1 MKSRIT
7 NPRHRGYYDVVKNKY
22 IYNYTDHLGNVRLS
36 YTKGASG
43 GAEIIEENNYYPF
56 GLKHQGYN
64 SNSLANNA
72 YQYKYNG
79 KELQETGMYDYGA
92 RMYMPDI
99 GRWGVVDPLAE
110 VSKRWTPYNYAYNN
124 PIMFVDPDGMLSV
137 SSLQEMWDNTSG
149 SSTWTNSGNGTFDG
163 GEDDPKKKNVRKAG
177 SSSGMSEKESLKAL
191 VTIDGKKYHKNT
203 GNLGAQIG
211 NAINSFFGGDDDY
224 FVEHKEYN
232 SADDRFIHEAVNTSA
247 GALAG
252 GVIGKVAGKG
262 FGMLFSK
269 SKAFNPTSFA
279 DEIISINAGTEG
291 GGVLLNGSP
300 SSAINSAMYYDTA
313 AEQGASIFRSISH
326 GHMFVDGNKRTAVQA
341 FMYFA
346 KQNGLKT
353 VPVQQIYNIANKVAT
368 GQITEVSQ
376 ISKMLVK

>member
-1 MKSRIT
+1 MCWC
-7 NPRHRGYYDVVKNKY
+7 YYQYK
-22 IYNYTDHLGNVRLS
+22 DHLGNTRLNF
-36 YTKGASG
+36 GRD
-43 GAEIIEENNYYPF
+43 ENGVLFKEDSNDYYPF
-56 GLKHQGYN
+56 GLNFINPPGQIAQLYN
-64 SNSLANNA
+64 PSATYKN
-72 YQYKYNG
+72 YKYNG

-92 RMYMPDI
+92 RMYMADI
-99 GRWGVVDPLAE
+99 GRWGVIDPLAE

-163 GEDDPKKKNVRKAG
+163 GEDDPKKKNDRKAG
-177 SSSGMSEKESLKAL
+177 SKPAGMSEKESLSQL
-191 VTIDGKKYHKNT
+191 VTIGGKRYHKNT

-211 NAINSFFGGDDDY
+211 NKINAFLGGDDDY

-279 DEIISINAGTEG
+279 DEIIAINAKTEG
-291 GGVLLNGSP
+291 GGVILSTSP

-313 AEQGASIFRSISH
+313 AEQGSSVFRSIISN
-326 GHMFVDGNKRTAVQA
+326 HMFQDGNKRTAVQA

-353 VPVQQIYNIANKVAT
+353 VSVQQIYNVANKVAT
-368 GQITEVSQ
+368 GQVSEVSQ
-376 ISKMLVK
+376 IAKMLTR

>member
-1 MKSRIT
+1 
-7 NPRHRGYYDVVKNKY
+7 
-22 IYNYTDHLGNVRLS
+22 
-36 YTKGASG
+36 
-43 GAEIIEENNYYPF
+43 
-56 GLKHQGYN
+56 
-64 SNSLANNA
+64 
-72 YQYKYNG
+72 
-79 KELQETGMYDYGA
+79 
-92 RMYMPDI
+92 
-99 GRWGVVDPLAE
+99 
-110 VSKRWTPYNYAYNN
+110 
-124 PIMFVDPDGMLSV
+124 MFVDPDGMLSV

-211 NAINSFFGGDDDY
+211 NWINSSVFGGDDDY

-279 DEIISINAGTEG
+279 DEIIAINAKTEG
-291 GGVLLNGSP
+291 GGVIL
-300 SSAINSAMYYDTA
+300 SSSQSSVINSAMYYDTA
-313 AEQGASIFRSISH
+313 AEQGSSVFRSIISN
-326 GHMFVDGNKRTAVQA
+326 HMFQDGNKRTAVQA

-346 KQNGLKT
+346 KQNG
-353 VPVQQIYNIANKVAT
+353 
-368 GQITEVSQ
+368 
-376 ISKMLVK
+376 

>member
-1 MKSRIT
+1 M
-7 NPRHRGYYDVVKNKY
+7 
-22 IYNYTDHLGNVRLS
+22 YN
-36 YTKGASG
+36 
-43 GAEIIEENNYYPF
+43 
-56 GLKHQGYN
+56 
-64 SNSLANNA
+64 
-72 YQYKYNG
+72 YKYNG

-163 GEDDPKKKNVRKAG
+163 GEDDPKKKNPRKAG
-177 SSSGMSEKESLKAL
+177 SKPAGMSEAESLKAH

-203 GNLGAQIG
+203 TNNFAVFGNFL
-211 NAINSFFGGDDDY
+211 NSLAGGDDDY

-279 DEIISINAGTEG
+279 DEIVSINAGTEG